1 MKTAQ
6 SQEMESR
13 IENLK
18 VFVVAFWDA
27 RDVFDSI
34 RQSYDLEGRHLFDR
48 VSSKKRGATHL
59 GVLVAGPDAPS
70 VLRGAARG
78 HQLLRL
84 PDFVGRPRVRGA
96 LKLTTNKTVPWW
108 AR

>member
-1 MKTAQ
+1 MNAVQ
-6 SQEMESR
+6 CQEMESK

-48 VSSKKRGATHL
+48 VSSKKL
-59 GVLVAGPDAPS
+59 
-70 VLRGAARG
+70 AA
-78 HQLLRL
+78 QLTS
-84 PDFVGRPRVRGA
+84 GCS
-96 LKLTTNKTVPWW
+96 
-108 AR
+108 